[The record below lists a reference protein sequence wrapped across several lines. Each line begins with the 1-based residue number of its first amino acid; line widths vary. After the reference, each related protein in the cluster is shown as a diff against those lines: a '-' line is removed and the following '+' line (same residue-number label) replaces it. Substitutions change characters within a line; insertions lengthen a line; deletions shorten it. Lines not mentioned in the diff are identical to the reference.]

1 MSRREIKEL
10 IKNKIFKNRTRSQ
23 ENKGQKNKESELEEE
38 IEEITNSSFVFESG
52 HVEENKVDPIIL
64 NLEFSFDLNSSENT
78 IRKESSEDSVEKYS
92 SLIKD
97 KVQSISD
104 IINKNNNSID
114 IIFNSTVDKIETEN
128 LNSAV
133 KKEEEQDIKLNQS
146 INSNKIIESIIIN
159 KTKESSNKID
169 NSFKM

>member
-64 NLEFSFDLNSSENT
+64 NF
-78 IRKESSEDSVEKYS
+78 
-92 SLIKD
+92 
-97 KVQSISD
+97 
-104 IINKNNNSID
+104 
-114 IIFNSTVDKIETEN
+114 
-128 LNSAV
+128 
-133 KKEEEQDIKLNQS
+133 
-146 INSNKIIESIIIN
+146 
-159 KTKESSNKID
+159 
-169 NSFKM
+169 